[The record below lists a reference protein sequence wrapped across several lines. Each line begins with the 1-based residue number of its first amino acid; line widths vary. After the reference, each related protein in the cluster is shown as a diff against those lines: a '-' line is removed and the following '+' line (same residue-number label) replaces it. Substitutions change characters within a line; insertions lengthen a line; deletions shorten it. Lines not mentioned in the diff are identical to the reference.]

1 MKGLLILS
9 LLVQLSLTSFASDAI
24 RIGSKNFNESYVLS
38 EIVASLLE
46 SEGFDVERKFG
57 LGGTLVCYQAL
68 LASEIDI
75 YIEYTGTVQQ
85 AILKESKSDLSLDE
99 MSVLLGEQIS
109 LLPPLGFNNTYAIAI
124 SREVAADLSITTI
137 SDLERFPLF
146 KAGFS
151 LEFLNRE
158 DGWPNLAKTYGLS
171 QNVVGIE
178 HGLAY
183 QAIKN
188 GSIKFT
194 DAYSTDGDLKNFDL
208 IILDDDKKFFPE
220 YLAVPIVRTDLSA
233 EAIAI
238 VSQLE
243 GKIDDKAMRS
253 MNAKAVIE
261 RYSFDEIAR
270 DFLSNDDK
278 TRKIDQRESFW
289 QKLLKNTFTHIKL
302 TSIALTAGIFFWAYL
317 WFFCI

>member
-85 AILKESKSDLSLDE
+85 AILKESKPDLSLDE

-188 GSIKFT
+188 G
-194 DAYSTDGDLKNFDL
+194 
-208 IILDDDKKFFPE
+208 
-220 YLAVPIVRTDLSA
+220 V
-233 EAIAI
+233 
-238 VSQLE
+238 
-243 GKIDDKAMRS
+243 
-253 MNAKAVIE
+253 
-261 RYSFDEIAR
+261 
-270 DFLSNDDK
+270 
-278 TRKIDQRESFW
+278 
-289 QKLLKNTFTHIKL
+289 
-302 TSIALTAGIFFWAYL
+302 
-317 WFFCI
+317 

>member
-1 MKGLLILS
+1 M
-9 LLVQLSLTSFASDAI
+9 
-24 RIGSKNFNESYVLS
+24 
-38 EIVASLLE
+38 
-46 SEGFDVERKFG
+46 
-57 LGGTLVCYQAL
+57 GGTLVCYQAL

-85 AILKESKSDLSLDE
+85 AILKGSKSGLSLDE
-99 MSVLLGEQIS
+99 MNDLLGAEIS

-124 SREVAADLSITTI
+124 DKDLATDLSIKTI
-137 SDLERFPLF
+137 SDLGRFPLL

-188 GSIKFT
+188 GSIKIT

-208 IILDDDKKFFPE
+208 IILDDDKKF
-220 YLAVPIVRTDLSA
+220 S
-233 EAIAI
+233 
-238 VSQLE
+238 
-243 GKIDDKAMRS
+243 
-253 MNAKAVIE
+253 
-261 RYSFDEIAR
+261 
-270 DFLSNDDK
+270 
-278 TRKIDQRESFW
+278 
-289 QKLLKNTFTHIKL
+289 
-302 TSIALTAGIFFWAYL
+302 
-317 WFFCI
+317 